1 MAYKLVISQC
11 FADDLDDILSY
22 ISNKLYNP
30 TAANRLLAN
39 AEKVVSY
46 IKDNPFLYP
55 LYHDEKLAERG
66 YHYAVISN
74 YLLFYTI
81 NKTEETVNIARFL
94 YGGQN
99 ITKKI

>member
-1 MAYKLVISQC
+1 MAYKLVISQS
-11 FADDLDDILSY
+11 FADDLDDVLNC
-22 ISNKLYNP
+22 ISHKLYNP
-30 TAANRLLAN
+30 TAANTLLAN
-39 AEKVVSY
+39 ADEVVSY

-81 NKTEETVNIARFL
+81 DETEETVNIARFL

-99 ITKKI
+99 ITNKI